1 LGLKNKDA
9 INLIRIITKKEM
21 RYNIGNKVRLINQKV
36 IGGITIPNTSV
47 GIVILIDDN
56 LHLYRIDFVEK
67 NNVIVAEVEL
77 MDGD

>member
-1 LGLKNKDA
+1 MGLKNKDA

>member
-9 INLIRIITKKEM
+9 NNLIRIITKKEM

>member
-1 LGLKNKDA
+1 LGLKNKDDN
-9 INLIRIITKKEM
+9 NLIGIITKKEM